1 MDASQKPDVRLVE
14 GAGQK
19 RAQKE
24 KSAEISFPS
33 ATEDQFRTAS
43 EPRAEGKALR
53 EDVPREAH
61 GGWKLPTGG
70 CCSRRSPLN
79 RLVGSGAP
87 LEL

>member
-53 EDVPREAH
+53 EDVRARRMGDGNSPRADAAVAVH
-61 GGWKLPTGG
+61 L
-70 CCSRRSPLN
+70 
-79 RLVGSGAP
+79 
-87 LEL
+87 